1 MDRKP
6 ASSGCNMVSRR
17 HRFCC
22 RLSFGVSAVGDYNS
36 LLQVKRFIV
45 LLAWL
50 DSSNC
55 EGFSIL
61 GFALD
66 SNSQHV
72 RTSTK
77 S

>member
-1 MDRKP
+1 M
-6 ASSGCNMVSRR
+6 
-17 HRFCC
+17 
-22 RLSFGVSAVGDYNS
+22 GDYNS

-45 LLAWL
+45 LLEWL

-61 GFALD
+61 VFALD

-77 S
+77 SYDSKKITDILSELLL

>member
-1 MDRKP
+1 M
-6 ASSGCNMVSRR
+6 
-17 HRFCC
+17 
-22 RLSFGVSAVGDYNS
+22 GDYNS
-36 LLQVKRFIV
+36 LPQVKRFIV
-45 LLAWL
+45 LLEWL
-50 DSSNC
+50 NSSNC

-77 S
+77 SYDSKKIADLLSELLL

>member
-1 MDRKP
+1 M
-6 ASSGCNMVSRR
+6 
-17 HRFCC
+17 
-22 RLSFGVSAVGDYNS
+22 GDYNS

-45 LLAWL
+45 LLEWL